1 MKKIIVILA
10 AAVFLLCGGI
20 LSLVPEKSYAVENP
34 DAEIIMLINSLA
46 EYHSRQFTERD
57 ASCEIVIS
65 QDVREELAARQ
76 SCIND
81 MQKRIGARFISASVK
96 AEDPIVHAAEN
107 GFEVLFNE
115 TTVLYYKY
123 PSSTET
129 DQMEFSVFHKV
140 FLTRDLEIVSDE
152 FSEEMITGF
161 SN

>member
-1 MKKIIVILA
+1 MKKTIIILVA
-10 AAVFLLCGGI
+10 AAFVLFGGI
-20 LSLVPEKSYAVENP
+20 LSLAPENSYAVEDP
-34 DAEIIMLINSLA
+34 DSGIIMLIESLA

-57 ASCEIVIS
+57 ASCEIAMS
-65 QDVREELAARQ
+65 QDVCKDLAVRQ

-96 AEDPIVHAAEN
+96 AEDLTVYSAEN